1 MTTTSSR
8 PELLYRPAPRVVTI
22 VAIAMLLAIA
32 TPPVIFAPQSAG
44 LVFGELVALAFA
56 AFLAALVRRRVHLSV
71 DEAGATLV
79 VRDLRWPLAPRGAR
93 VPLAEIE
100 AVRVAR
106 ARSLGD
112 AGPADRVEIVLRG
125 GAIVPVTDSYWGPS
139 ERHAV
144 VARTLEEWGGARDA

>member
-1 MTTTSSR
+1 MTITSPHR
-8 PELLYRPAPRVVTI
+8 ELRYRPAPRVVTI

-32 TPPVIFAPQSAG
+32 TPSAIFVPPSAG
-44 LVFGELVALAFA
+44 LVFGELVALGFV
-56 AFLAALVRRRVHLSV
+56 AFLVALVRRRVLLSV

-79 VRDLRWPLAPRGAR
+79 VRDLRWPLATREAR

-106 ARSLGD
+106 RPMRGD

-125 GAIVPVTDSYWGPS
+125 GAIVPLTDSYWGPG
-139 ERHAV
+139 ERHDV
-144 VARTLEEWGGARDA
+144 VARTLEQWARAAGA